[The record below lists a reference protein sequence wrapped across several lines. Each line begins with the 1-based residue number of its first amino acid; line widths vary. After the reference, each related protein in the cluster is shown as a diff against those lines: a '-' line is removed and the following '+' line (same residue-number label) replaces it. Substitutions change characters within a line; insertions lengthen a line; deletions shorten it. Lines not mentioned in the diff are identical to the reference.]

1 MGFIEL
7 NWVFPPVFPLKI
19 ILLVFVA
26 SLFSATTGVYLRE
39 EIYSIILTASLNL
52 EIIFG
57 TSSPCLLHIFS
68 LSFAYVCIWRIMLIY
83 VQKFAVDI
91 RPVKVIKIPINPAV
105 SGLAGG
111 AEL

>member
-1 MGFIEL
+1 MS
-7 NWVFPPVFPLKI
+7 
-19 ILLVFVA
+19 VA
-26 SLFSATTGVYLRE
+26 Y
-39 EIYSIILTASLNL
+39 
-52 EIIFG
+52 
-57 TSSPCLLHIFS
+57 FS

-111 AEL
+111 AELQIRWVSVVLWT